1 MRLLLLLFLPF
12 FLFASM
18 QKVSVQL
25 EWKHQFEFAGF
36 YAALEQGYYK
46 DVGLEVEIKEFSS
59 GINITN
65 DILNNK
71 STFGV
76 SSSSAILEKLK
87 GKPIVLIAS
96 YFKQNALAM
105 VTSKNI
111 KNLSELKNK
120 KVMALEHELNNTSL
134 GVMLKEN
141 KLKNNDYTI
150 VKHDFN
156 AEKFINGE
164 VDAMSVFISNELF
177 QIQKA
182 NIEYNLYLPSDFG
195 IYSYDLE
202 LFTSEKTAKQSPQI
216 VDNFVKATNKGWKYA
231 FAHKNETIDLIYEKY
246 TKRKSKKA
254 LLFEANSTEKLF
266 KTNTFKIGSIVPE
279 LKQILLKLVQ
289 LFQNL

>member
-1 MRLLLLLFLPF
+1 
-12 FLFASM
+12 
-18 QKVSVQL
+18 
-25 EWKHQFEFAGF
+25 
-36 YAALEQGYYK
+36 
-46 DVGLEVEIKEFSS
+46 
-59 GINITN
+59 
-65 DILNNK
+65 
-71 STFGV
+71 
-76 SSSSAILEKLK
+76 
-87 GKPIVLIAS
+87 
-96 YFKQNALAM
+96 M

-202 LFTSEKTAKQSPQI
+202 LFTSKKTAKQSPQI

-279 LKQILLKLVQ
+279 LV
-289 LFQNL
+289 